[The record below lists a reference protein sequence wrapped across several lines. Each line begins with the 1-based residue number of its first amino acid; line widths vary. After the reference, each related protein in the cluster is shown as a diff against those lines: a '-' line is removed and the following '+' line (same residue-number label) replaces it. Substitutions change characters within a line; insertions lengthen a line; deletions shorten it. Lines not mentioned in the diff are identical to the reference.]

1 MGSIERIKSSSSQ
14 KKATTHQVSGGDHQH
29 EQHVAC
35 YQATQNFLPE
45 NTQVTTE
52 FTVSHPIV
60 YNANVEEQSSATLN
74 TL

>member
-1 MGSIERIKSSSSQ
+1 MGSIDRIKSSSQ
-14 KKATTHQVSGGDHQH
+14 KKASTEQVNDGEQQH
-29 EQHVAC
+29 IAC

-52 FTVSHPIV
+52 FTVTHPIV
-60 YNANVEEQSSATLN
+60 YNANVAEYSSTTLN